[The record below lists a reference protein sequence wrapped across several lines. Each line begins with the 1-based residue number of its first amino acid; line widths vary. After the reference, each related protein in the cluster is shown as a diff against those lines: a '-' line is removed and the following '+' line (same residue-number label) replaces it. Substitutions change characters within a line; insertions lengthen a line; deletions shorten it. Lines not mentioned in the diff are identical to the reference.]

1 MNCDYPVPVVSRRS
15 VLVGW
20 MAWACSG
27 SLGCERGNACQ
38 TVQGEPFFK
47 TRGVVITPND
57 LTLGDWQER
66 AKQAGLTTI
75 ALHPFPGTVLNFVQT
90 DDGQKF
96 LEKCHR
102 LGLQV
107 EYELHAMRE
116 LLPRSLFSED
126 KSLFRM
132 NEKGERVPDA
142 NLCVHSTTALDIAA
156 ENALKFAR
164 SSTTDHWAVLLL
176 GR

>member
-1 MNCDYPVPVVSRRS
+1 MNWDYPAPLMSRRS
-15 VLVGW
+15 VLSAGW
-20 MAWACSG
+20 
-27 SLGCERGNACQ
+27 LGMLGLLGIAKCGIAGH
-38 TVQGEPFFK
+38 TVQGAPFFT

-66 AKQAGLTTI
+66 AKQAQLTTI
-75 ALHPFPGTVLNFVQT
+75 ALHPFPGTVLNFVRT
-90 DDGQKF
+90 DEGRKF
-96 LEKCHR
+96 LEKCDR

-126 KSLFRM
+126 KSFFRM
-132 NEKGERVPDA
+132 NEKDERVADA

-156 ENALKFAR
+156 ENALK
-164 SSTTDHWAVLLL
+164 
-176 GR
+176 